1 MKKKIRTLVL
11 AITLIIFSSGHI
23 VAQGMPVYD
32 NTNFISL
39 AKSLI
44 ESAKQT
50 SQLLKTVSFL
60 KQQKDRIEQ
69 VSNVIKQLNAV
80 KELYKNNQQLYN
92 LIQDDLRKILNSP
105 HIRPEEV
112 ARISAS
118 FDAIIEQSLED
129 LDFVSQILSSNTL
142 DMSDAERAVF
152 LKEKEEESKEMVAEI
167 TLKTKRYK
175 EIIAFRDLQQR
186 INTRTTNY

>member
-1 MKKKIRTLVL
+1 MKPRIRTIVL
-11 AITLIIFSSGHI
+11 AFTLIIFSSGHI

-105 HIRPEEV
+105 HIRPKEV
-112 ARISAS
+112 TRISAS

-142 DMSDAERAVF
+142 NMTDAERAVF
-152 LKEKEEESKEMVAEI
+152 LKQKEDESKEMVAEI
-167 TLKTKRYK
+167 TMKTKRYK
-175 EIIAFRDLQQR
+175 EIIAFRELQDR
-186 INTRTTNY
+186 INTRATNY